1 MKPHSSPGPDDR
13 YLASVIAGSSLD
25 SQTRAAAV
33 DLFDDVAVLDRI
45 SLSDDSWVVCHEAA
59 RRSADLAENAGEIG
73 LGKLV
78 LDAQSAVVRAAAAA
92 RITDPGLLQRIVTT
106 DFDDRVRLAAVR
118 QIQEQDL
125 LVRVA
130 AADSHWEVRHA
141 AVSKLDDQGALAAVA
156 LADTHAEVRY
166 AAVMRLC
173 DPEALEWIAAE
184 GATRD
189 LRQLAALRFSRID
202 R

>member
-1 MKPHSSPGPDDR
+1 MKPQSSPRLDDQ
-13 YLASVIAGSSLD
+13 YLATVIARSTLD
-25 SQTRAAAV
+25 WRTRAAAV
-33 DLFDDVAVLDRI
+33 DLFDDVVVLDRL
-45 SLSDDSWVVCHEAA
+45 SLSDESWAVRAEAA
-59 RRSADLAENAGEIG
+59 RRSADIAAKGGEIG
-73 LGKLV
+73 LGKLA
-78 LDAQSAVVRAAAAA
+78 LDAASACARAAAAA
-92 RITDPGLLQRIVTT
+92 RVTDQGLLARIVTT
-106 DFDDRVRLAAVR
+106 DFDDRVRLAAVG
-118 QIQEQDL
+118 QIEESDL

-156 LADTHAEVRY
+156 LADTHEEVRY

-184 GATRD
+184 GGYRE
-189 LRQLAALRFSRID
+189 LRELAALRFSRTG